1 MNTRPLWVA
10 ALSALVASTA
20 SAQIAAPA
28 TLEPAPVAR
37 AQRDADNP
45 LRLIIEAG
53 KLKTRPKG
61 AEADPSFRRVA
72 EARPA
77 PQRIAVA
84 RPAEGAPET
93 APGVLPVAMLPTTV
107 ASLSAPASALATT
120 PDTAR
125 SEAAATPSSI
135 DNAAPNAG
143 LMDQPDAVE
152 PAQPLVE
159 AQRTAATPAPTP
171 IAALAVPQ
179 SGIQLTALPAPE
191 LPALGGATS
200 LAERLA
206 PRPPELT
213 SYVEPVVPARL
224 RGRLRGNAE
233 VVIDL
238 KILADGSV
246 AEAIVRSASDKAL
259 EPLALEAVR
268 QWRYKPASE
277 GQSHAVQLVFAP

>member
-1 MNTRPLWVA
+1 MNTRPLRVA
-10 ALSALVASTA
+10 A
-20 SAQIAAPA
+20 SAQTAAPA

-61 AEADPSFRRVA
+61 AEADPSGRRVA

-84 RPAEGAPET
+84 RPAEGAPEA
-93 APGVLPVAMLPTTV
+93 APSVLPVAMLPTTV
-107 ASLSAPASALATT
+107 ASVSAAPTLATT
-120 PDTAR
+120 PDAAR
-125 SEAAATPSSI
+125 PEAAVMPSST

-143 LMDQPDAVE
+143 PMDQPGAVE
-152 PAQPLVE
+152 SAPPLVE
-159 AQRTAATPAPTP
+159 ARRPATTPAPTP
-171 IAALAVPQ
+171 IAALAMPQ
-179 SGIQLTALPAPE
+179 PVIQPTALPAPE
-191 LPALGGATS
+191 LPTLGGAAP

>member
-10 ALSALVASTA
+10 ALSALVTLVASAA
-20 SAQIAAPA
+20 SAQNAAPA

-53 KLKTRPKG
+53 KLKARPKG
-61 AEADPSFRRVA
+61 AEVDPSARRVA

-84 RPAEGAPET
+84 RPAEGAPEA
-93 APGVLPVAMLPTTV
+93 APSVLPVAMLPTTV
-107 ASLSAPASALATT
+107 ASLSAPALALAL
-120 PDTAR
+120 P
-125 SEAAATPSSI
+125 
-135 DNAAPNAG
+135 
-143 LMDQPDAVE
+143 QPVIQ
-152 PAQPLVE
+152 PA
-159 AQRTAATPAPTP
+159 
-171 IAALAVPQ
+171 
-179 SGIQLTALPAPE
+179 ALPAPE
-191 LPALGGATS
+191 LPTLGGATS

-268 QWRYKPASE
+268 QWRYKPAGE
-277 GQSHAVQLVFAP
+277 DQSHAVQLVFAP